1 MPRSFDRINVMRII
15 AGRFKRRV
23 LAAPTGT
30 VTRPTT
36 DQMRE
41 AIFNLVTARLDLDQ
55 IAVLDLFSGTGALGL
70 EAMSRGAGHLDGI
83 EVSAASIKV
92 ARANAFSLDPKMS
105 VRFISADVYRW
116 IKQQKK
122 ETYQLILADP
132 PYGQPGIELLLEE
145 VVPLLS
151 PKGLFVLEHDRQTSF
166 QDHESFEVTRSY
178 GKSSVSLFSPQ
189 NVK

>member
-105 VRFISADVYRW
+105 VRLS
-116 IKQQKK
+116 
-122 ETYQLILADP
+122 
-132 PYGQPGIELLLEE
+132 LL
-145 VVPLLS
+145 
-151 PKGLFVLEHDRQTSF
+151 TSI
-166 QDHESFEVTRSY
+166 
-178 GKSSVSLFSPQ
+178 GG
-189 NVK
+189 